1 MGQDRRTDAGAR
13 YACEER
19 RGAPPPLCIACAF
32 SQCDVP
38 FALQGPRGLQK
49 KEREEKKAGAAPKRR
64 RKSAARACAESPPLP
79 TPCEA
84 VVSSPT
90 VCPPLPQY
98 DPSTLELLSQLYDIV
113 DKLRAKGLV
122 VSCNIVH

>member
-1 MGQDRRTDAGAR
+1 M
-13 YACEER
+13 
-19 RGAPPPLCIACAF
+19 
-32 SQCDVP
+32 
-38 FALQGPRGLQK
+38 QK
-49 KEREEKKAGAAPKRR
+49 KERQEKLKAGPAPKRR
-64 RKSAARACAESPPLP
+64 RKAAHACAESPPLP

-84 VVSSPT
+84 VVSPPT